1 MAEIREL
8 NAEHIHQANYNSFGG
23 TRGDSSAASYKSY
36 AENINSWPISEEK
49 KQKLLCKLYEKYSR
63 LIALEAQHVSVMV
76 TGPARYNS
84 RKLDKG
90 DQILSLSA
98 EISDWFAGLERELR
112 RIAAEKKAD
121 EVEHLV
127 ESIKFLDS
135 RYPQTN
141 PTVKLCELATVDKEQ
156 FIALYDELYPKY
168 KWRKNATVAKLYAA
182 AIDGTLKI
190 AQKEEIFSN
199 ADFTAYKYG
208 DRVFIKF
215 VLKPQRQ
222 LIVALKSRGYWWN
235 ANKGAWSIYA
245 DKADSEWIKTIS
257 ERYGKYL

>member
-1 MAEIREL
+1 MAEIKEL
-8 NAEHIHQANYNSFGG
+8 NAGHIHQANYNSFGG
-23 TRGDSSAASYKSY
+23 TRGDSSNASYKSY

-49 KQKLLCKLYEKYSR
+49 KQKLLDKLYEKYSR
-63 LIALEAQHVSVMV
+63 LIALEAQHVSVAV
-76 TGPARYNS
+76 AGPARYNP

-98 EISDWFAGLERELR
+98 EISDWYAGLERELR
-112 RIAAEKKAD
+112 RSATEEKAD

-141 PTVKLCELATVDKEQ
+141 PTVRLCELATVDKDR
-156 FIALYDELYPKY
+156 FIALYEELQPKY
-168 KWRKNATVAKLYAA
+168 KWRKNTVVAKLYAA
-182 AIDGTLKI
+182 ACDGTLKI
-190 AQKEEIFSN
+190 AQKEEIYGN

-215 VLKPQRQ
+215 MLKPQRQ
-222 LIVALKSRGYWWN
+222 LIVALKSRGFWWN
-235 ANKGAWSIYA
+235 ANEGAWSTYA
-245 DKADSEWIKTIS
+245 EKADHDWIKTIS
-257 ERYGKYL
+257 ERYGKYI